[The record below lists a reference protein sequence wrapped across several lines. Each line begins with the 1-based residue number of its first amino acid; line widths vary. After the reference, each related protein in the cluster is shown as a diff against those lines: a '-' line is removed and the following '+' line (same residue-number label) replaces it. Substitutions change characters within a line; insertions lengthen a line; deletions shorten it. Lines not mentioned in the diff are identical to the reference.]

1 MLTSAFLLLGFACS
15 KGSIVLDGDD
25 TGLSDGGSL
34 SDGGGESGTDGGGDA
49 GGDGGTGGGTDGGGD
64 GGTSGGTDGGT
75 SGGTDGGGDGGGT
88 AVDWSG
94 IYTGPI
100 DIDVD
105 SEYGAYEISDCTG
118 SMVIDVDRSIGG
130 GATCSIY
137 GSGLTLPFEGTI
149 SEDGEISGTSTLDLG
164 WGSSVELV
172 MSGTVDGSGALP
184 LTLEGEL
191 VSSWTSALVYGEG
204 ELVRE

>member
-49 GGDGGTGGGTDGGGD
+49 GGDGGTG
-64 GGTSGGTDGGT
+64 
-75 SGGTDGGGDGGGT
+75 GGTDGGGDGGGT